1 MIDPA
6 VGLAEIAPV
15 GAQVGP
21 DRPLAVVHARDEA
34 GADAAERGAA
44 RGRPRRRR
52 SRRASAPPW
61 PGGSQVIPKA
71 ELHVHLE
78 GTAPPSLVRRLAE
91 RNADPAARR
100 SVRGRGHLPLDGFPG
115 LPRHLRHGGER
126 DPHRRR
132 TTATSPTSTSPR
144 ARPRAAVYVELI
156 ASPGHADAVGL
167 HRRGALRRRSRP
179 GSTTR
184 GATTGSRRRILAAA
198 VRNHGV
204 EYGGDARAAARGG
217 PPPYV
222 VGFQLAGDEAG
233 FPPGPFARAYEIAA
247 DSGLGCS
254 VHAGEHAGAESVRGA
269 LALPV
274 TRIAHGVRAIED
286 PALVAELAERGT
298 ILEVCP
304 TSNVATGVFASYE
317 DHPLGALREAGV
329 RTCLGSDDPPYFG
342 CSIGS
347 EYAVARERLGVDEGE
362 LVEMTRTAL
371 EGAFADDGLR
381 RSLLAVVDP
390 ANDR

>member
-1 MIDPA
+1 M
-6 VGLAEIAPV
+6 
-15 GAQVGP
+15 
-21 DRPLAVVHARDEA
+21 
-34 GADAAERGAA
+34 
-44 RGRPRRRR
+44 
-52 SRRASAPPW
+52 
-61 PGGSQVIPKA
+61 
-71 ELHVHLE
+71 
-78 GTAPPSLVRRLAE
+78 
-91 RNADPAARR
+91 
-100 SVRGRGHLPLDGFPG
+100 
-115 LPRHLRHGGER
+115 
-126 DPHRRR
+126 
-132 TTATSPTSTSPR
+132 
-144 ARPRAAVYVELI
+144 
-156 ASPGHADAVGL
+156 
-167 HRRGALRRRSRP
+167 
-179 GSTTR
+179 
-184 GATTGSRRRILAAA
+184 
-198 VRNHGV
+198 RNHGV
-204 EYGGDARAAARGG
+204 EYAEALARRLAADRH
-217 PPPYV
+217 PYV

-381 RSLLAVVDP
+381 RSLLAAVDP